1 MFYCI
6 CFSLIL
12 KCVMQSGMN
21 GSNSNISDASGRAF
35 PTPFSAQ
42 SGSSAAVL
50 NHSGSLDLF

>member
-1 MFYCI
+1 
-6 CFSLIL
+6 
-12 KCVMQSGMN
+12 MQSGMN